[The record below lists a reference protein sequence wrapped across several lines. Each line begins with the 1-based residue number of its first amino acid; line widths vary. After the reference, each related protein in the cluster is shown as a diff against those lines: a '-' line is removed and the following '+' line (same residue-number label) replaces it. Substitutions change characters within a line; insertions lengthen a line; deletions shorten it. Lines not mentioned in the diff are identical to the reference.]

1 MLLKLNSDKRKNPE
15 MKEYRSI
22 TLEEA
27 KNLDSVSHCLVLLN
41 NGNVGTVKINGKVK
55 RWKRE
60 IDRIEIPIKYGLY
73 EYTTL
78 DNTTYQRLLKE
89 II

>member
-15 MKEYRSI
+15 FKEYRPI

-41 NGNVGTVKINGKVK
+41 NGNVGHVKINGKVK

-60 IDRIEIPIKYGLY
+60 PDRIEIPVKYGLY
-73 EYTTL
+73 EYVTL
-78 DNTTYQRLLKE
+78 DNINYTRLLKE